1 MGLIIPRGP
10 VLTSSIVTR
19 VSLSRLIKVFAW
31 TGLTSLGGGRSAYF
45 HGQVVERRSWLSN
58 REFAQDFTL
67 SQILPGPNF
76 SNLGVLLGYRLAGG
90 RGAAA
95 AGVALL
101 LPGALVVLALT
112 ILYFKV
118 GLTPSVRPFLHGM
131 SAAVVGLVAMTAVRL
146 AVSVVR
152 DRGRA
157 LAAVATFLA
166 VGPLGVNTALVILL
180 VGSAGVL
187 LRSRA
192 PARSPET

>member
-10 VLTSSIVTR
+10 VLTSPIVAR
-19 VSLSRLIKVFAW
+19 VSLSRLIRVFAW

-118 GLTPSVRPFLHGM
+118 GLTPTVRPFLHGM
-131 SAAVVGLVAMTAVRL
+131 SAAVVGLVVMTAVRL

-152 DRGRA
+152 DRRRA
-157 LAAVATFLA
+157 FAAAATFLA
-166 VGPLGVNTALVILL
+166 VGPLHLNTALVILL
-180 VGSAGVL
+180 VGTAGVL
-187 LRSRA
+187 GRA
-192 PARSPET
+192 RTPDRGPET

>member
-10 VLTSSIVTR
+10 VLPSPIVAR

-45 HGQVVERRSWLSN
+45 HGQVVERRPWLSN

-118 GLTPSVRPFLHGM
+118 GLTPAVRPFLHGM

-152 DRGRA
+152 DRRRA
-157 LAAVATFLA
+157 LAAAATFLA

-192 PARSPET
+192 PDRSPET